1 MLNVLKIQIP
11 GDALAWIQG
20 IHIDCK
26 TEMLALWTN
35 KDLLF
40 YDLKEVVV
48 QKKITVKD
56 DPNEFAIKHELI

>member
-1 MLNVLKIQIP
+1 MLNILKIQIP

-48 QKKITVKD
+48 
-56 DPNEFAIKHELI
+56 